1 MWWTLAA
8 TCPPT
13 GCRLGPR
20 KNRVENGSAGRD
32 STRFV
37 AAPRRWAAGSPPR
50 DYAAGRSYGPGG
62 RCVRAG
68 PHGARHAARRLPGRQ
83 CLYRGDRHCGGPH
96 GFPCGECRGGTTLDR
111 VLYRQV
117 HRSGQLVH
125 WSRNSAFR
133 EGGLLCDISVDVVA
147 NKLKRPSTE
156 APAQALGRSGVGE
169 LSDQQSPWYRSN

>member
-37 AAPRRWAAGSPPR
+37 AAPRRWAAGSLPR

-83 CLYRGDRHCGGPH
+83 SYIAAIGIAEDRTGSPAENV
-96 GFPCGECRGGTTLDR
+96 GEA
-111 VLYRQV
+111 Q
-117 HRSGQLVH
+117 
-125 WSRNSAFR
+125 
-133 EGGLLCDISVDVVA
+133 
-147 NKLKRPSTE
+147 PSTVFCIGRFIE
-156 APAQALGRSGVGE
+156 AANWSIGHGIVHSVKEGYYAIFL
-169 LSDQQSPWYRSN
+169 